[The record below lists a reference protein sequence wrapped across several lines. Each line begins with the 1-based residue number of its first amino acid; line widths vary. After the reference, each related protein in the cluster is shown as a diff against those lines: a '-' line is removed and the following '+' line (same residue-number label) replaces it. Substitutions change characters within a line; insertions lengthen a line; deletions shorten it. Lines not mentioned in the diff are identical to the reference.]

1 MRSDGSL
8 TVFLLRAWMW
18 FVPVA
23 MLVAAVVFGGI
34 AAADGNWGLFV
45 VMVVIG
51 VFACVL
57 MAAHYW
63 LLYRFGKGAGE

>member
-1 MRSDGSL
+1 
-8 TVFLLRAWMW
+8 MW
-18 FVPVA
+18 LVPVA

-34 AAADGNWGLFV
+34 AAAGGNWGLLA
-45 VMVVIG
+45 VMAVIG

-57 MAAHYW
+57 MVGHYW